1 MEVKNINKIYQAK
14 NQFINDQ
21 INENEN
27 EMMSNNEEDIQ
38 NNNGNDNINTPTAE
52 SDIADDEVMVSDDD
66 IV

>member
-1 MEVKNINKIYQAK
+1 MVKAYILSKREEMESEEALNNLEKERNITGP
-14 NQFINDQ
+14 
-21 INENEN
+21 
-27 EMMSNNEEDIQ
+27 EDIQ